1 MRVWHKVPEVH
12 PSDLRDKLLVA
23 WVAYHSD
30 QNVSEGGKAHCQVS
44 ILYLQMLLCY
54 TTSAAAE
61 RALTRLRAKDKTKG
75 QPWLEISEPARGVK
89 GHHYRLG
96 PPALSNHEAW
106 VQLGESLFGDGGHLE
121 PFRSRPLFSTFGIT
135 PFGAMVLAFVDRF
148 GPVTEKEIVLAL
160 KTFFDVN
167 AVRKRLRYV
176 HSEGLVHL
184 KKGRYHTG
192 PNLRATIEKHEID
205 SGAAEKLRIAEN
217 TRDKRWIT
225 FQTEVLGNPETRML
239 KSALRKLD
247 CFYCAKTPPAT
258 GGDVEHF
265 PPKKWGGSDKTSLL
279 LPICKKCNGRHGRI
293 LGMHKKP
300 LISLTPTRLTM
311 PWDGDLSSA
320 IDHLLARVIAQN
332 FQYAIAMNEGRIDDA
347 YHAAKSIATLWAGVK
362 KEGVSLHIVSKST
375 GEIKESS
382 EADEFD
388 RLCEYLDNYTGVPG
402 LLARS

>member
-1 MRVWHKVPEVH
+1 
-12 PSDLRDKLLVA
+12 
-23 WVAYHSD
+23 
-30 QNVSEGGKAHCQVS
+30 
-44 ILYLQMLLCY
+44 MLLCY

-61 RALTRLRAKDKTKG
+61 RALTRLRAKDKTIG
-75 QPWLEISEPARGVK
+75 LPWLEVSEPARGVK

-96 PPALSNHEAW
+96 PPAVSNQEAW
-106 VQLGESLFGDGGHLE
+106 IQLGESLFGDGGHLE

-148 GPVTEKEIVLAL
+148 GPVTEKEIVSAL
-160 KTFFDVN
+160 TTFFDVT

-176 HSEGLVHL
+176 HSEGLVYL

-192 PNLRATIEKHEID
+192 PNLRATIEKHERD
-205 SGAAEKLRIAEN
+205 SGAAEKLRIVEN

-225 FQTEVLGNPETRML
+225 FQTEVLGNPEIRML

-247 CFYCAKTPPAT
+247 CFYCAETPPPT

-279 LPICKKCNGRHGRI
+279 LPICRKCNGRHGRI
-293 LGMHKKP
+293 LGMNKKP
-300 LISLTPTRLTM
+300 LIPLTSTRLTM
-311 PWDGDLSSA
+311 PWDGDLDSA
-320 IDHLLARVIAQN
+320 LDHLLARVLAQN
-332 FQYAIAMNEGRIDDA
+332 FQYAISMNEGRIDDA

-375 GEIKESS
+375 GEIWEPS
-382 EADEFD
+382 EADEYD
-388 RLCEYLDNYTGVPG
+388 RLCEYLDAYTGVPG
-402 LLARS
+402 VLARS